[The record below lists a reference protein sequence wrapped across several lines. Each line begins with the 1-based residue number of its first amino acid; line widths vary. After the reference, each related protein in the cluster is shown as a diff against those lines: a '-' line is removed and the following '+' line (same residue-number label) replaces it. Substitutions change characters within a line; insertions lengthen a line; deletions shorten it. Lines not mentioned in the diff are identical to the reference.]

1 MPRASKIVLGA
12 SKFAKK
18 IVRAP
23 KFSKINALGRIL
35 AALCV
40 PQAQLSC
47 FWEPLGRSQATFPA
61 IWGACR
67 ALRTHFG
74 APFRRHS
81 CTVPCMHNPQQKSS
95 TPSEPPHSQ
104 EFPHYGAAVS
114 RQRLQS
120 AGRSPRGAEVLDTSA
135 LMSVNGEVYLS
146 PPSPPSSPR
155 PPKYLPLQPFTTR
168 YNHLR
173 PYQDDGGH
181 FCRSWTL
188 LGRSWRALGRSWDA
202 LGTLLNALGRLLDAS
217 WTLLGKVLKGITL
230 LRLNLGAK
238 IHPSWLQNP

>member
-1 MPRASKIVLGA
+1 MACTCLQNPPKSLPRSLQEAPRSVPRASKIVLGA
-12 SKFAKK
+12 SKVAEK
-18 IVRAP
+18 ISRAP
-23 KFSKINALGRIL
+23 KISKKNALGRIL

-61 IWGACR
+61 IWGACM

-120 AGRSPRGAEVLDTSA
+120 AAPCVYAGSEAFEIKSELYAEL
-135 LMSVNGEVYLS
+135 
-146 PPSPPSSPR
+146 
-155 PPKYLPLQPFTTR
+155 
-168 YNHLR
+168 
-173 PYQDDGGH
+173 
-181 FCRSWTL
+181 
-188 LGRSWRALGRSWDA
+188 
-202 LGTLLNALGRLLDAS
+202 
-217 WTLLGKVLKGITL
+217 
-230 LRLNLGAK
+230 
-238 IHPSWLQNP
+238 

>member
-1 MPRASKIVLGA
+1 MCPKSSQEPPKIPPRGPQERDESLQDRLRSLQIR
-12 SKFAKK
+12 KK
-18 IVRAP
+18 IAWAP
-23 KFSKINALGRIL
+23 KFSNKNALGRIL

-61 IWGACR
+61 IWGACM

-74 APFRRHS
+74 ALVRRHS

-120 AGRSPRGAEVLDTSA
+120 AAPCVYRRERSVLD
-135 LMSVNGEVYLS
+135 
-146 PPSPPSSPR
+146 
-155 PPKYLPLQPFTTR
+155 
-168 YNHLR
+168 
-173 PYQDDGGH
+173 
-181 FCRSWTL
+181 
-188 LGRSWRALGRSWDA
+188 
-202 LGTLLNALGRLLDAS
+202 NACE
-217 WTLLGKVLKGITL
+217 I
-230 LRLNLGAK
+230 
-238 IHPSWLQNP
+238 